1 MIRIRFVHHL
11 HTVFFPNPDIMKKEI
26 ITSLLVLTVLS
37 AFSQDLPF
45 EVRGAYARPVRA
57 EKLEKATR
65 MSDLIDGYP
74 SSWITEYV
82 STGIQIVSDKEVN
95 QAVSSSEQLTPEQV
109 SLLKSAGLGDEVVID
124 ITYTS
129 RNFITNNLDERIL
142 HYTATVI
149 PEQEAVYPGGREPMK
164 AYLQESAI
172 RKIPNESFKELQQ
185 VIFRFTVDEQGQ
197 VVNARITTTSGD
209 PKTDTLLLNAL
220 NNMPKW
226 KPAEN
231 LKGNKVT
238 QDFELIV
245 GNSGC

>member
-1 MIRIRFVHHL
+1 
-11 HTVFFPNPDIMKKEI
+11 MKGV
-26 ITSLLVLTVLS
+26 LLTAWLVMV
-37 AFSQDLPF
+37 AFGVFSQDIAF
-45 EVRGAYARPVRA
+45 EVKGAYARPVRA
-57 EKLEKATR
+57 EKLHQATR

-82 STGIQIVSDKEVN
+82 STGIQIVSDKEVY
-95 QAVSSSEQLTPEQV
+95 QALSSSEQLTPEQV

-209 PKTDTLLLNAL
+209 PKTDTLLLEAL
-220 NNMPKW
+220 NSMPKW

-231 LKGNKVT
+231 RQGVKVT

>member
-1 MIRIRFVHHL
+1 
-11 HTVFFPNPDIMKKEI
+11 MKGV
-26 ITSLLVLTVLS
+26 LLTVWLVMVAFG

-45 EVRGAYARPVRA
+45 EVKGAYARSVRA
-57 EKLEKATR
+57 EKLEKATTVR
-65 MSDLIDGYP
+65 DLIDGYP
-74 SSWITEYV
+74 STWITEYI
-82 STGIQIVSDKEVN
+82 STGIQIVSDEVVN

-124 ITYTS
+124 VRYNS
-129 RNFITNNLDERIL
+129 RNFITKNLDERLL
-142 HYTATVI
+142 HYSATVI
-149 PEQEAVYPGGREPMK
+149 PEHEAEYPGGREPMK

-172 RKIPNESFKELQQ
+172 CKIPNASFKELQQ
-185 VIFRFTVDEQGQ
+185 VVFRFTVDEQGQ

-209 PKTDTLLLNAL
+209 PKTETLLLNAL

-245 GNSGC
+245 GNTGC